1 MESKFYSIKDL
12 CEAVN
17 RTPATLYAF
26 MRSSDEEKR
35 FFAEHRQVRTKGGYV
50 YDEAA
55 LSRLKQQ
62 YQLVEDGVGIGDNL
76 NAEEA
81 IPIETPSSEEANALR
96 EEVARLTA
104 EVEALK
110 GENAAL
116 KRDFTKAEGERVE
129 LLAREA
135 RRNEDFNHL
144 LMLFAQEKAEKQA
157 LLPPPRKTIGE
168 RIKGLFKRDSK

>member
-1 MESKFYSIKDL
+1 LESKFYSIKDL

-116 KRDFTKAEGERVE
+116 KRDFTKAEGEG
-129 LLAREA
+129 LNCLREKRA
-135 RRNEDFNHL
+135 ETKILTTFLCYSRKRKRRSKRYCHSH
-144 LMLFAQEKAEKQA
+144 
-157 LLPPPRKTIGE
+157 E
-168 RIKGLFKRDSK
+168 RR